1 MADVPKVETTTSEVT
16 KTIKNAPP
24 PKRPDPS
31 FKMVKK
37 KVKKKG
43 PPPLLEIVLGI
54 VLFISI
60 VAIATSKVN
69 KMKETGDTSGYYTQ
83 KEDKPTKKTTSN
95 IKNKDINL
103 DHFSELE
110 RNYILDNCK
119 KVSGDKKNKCIA
131 KSINELMDLY

>member
-1 MADVPKVETTTSEVT
+1 MADAPKVETTTSET
-16 KTIKNAPP
+16 KKVIGVPP
-24 PKRPDPS
+24 AKKPDPS

-54 VLFISI
+54 ILFISI

-69 KMKETGDTSGYYTQ
+69 KMKEINDTNGYYTQ
-83 KEDKPTKKTTSN
+83 EEDKPTNKTNSN
-95 IKNKDINL
+95 IKNKDIDL

-110 RNYILDNCK
+110 RDYILDNCK
-119 KVSGDKKNKCIA
+119 KVSGEKKNKCIA